1 MSDSSMAAGWYE
13 APGDPPG
20 TKRYWDGAQWTTDPM
35 TDAQIAAQTGAAAAP
50 APAPGAAAP
59 VAGAASMGAAA
70 GSASPWGEYAS
81 WGTRAL
87 GFLIDWALFALVPY
101 IALFVIGSVLG
112 AISDALGALFIF
124 LGYIVVAALFIYVL
138 GYGVGTTGQSPGK
151 RVMGIKIVSKETGQ
165 VIGGGA
171 GVGRWFAHIIDS
183 LVCYIGWL
191 LPLFD
196 AEKQTIADKLLS
208 THAIVVPKGEIM
220 PLMPDG
226 KPF

>member
-1 MSDSSMAAGWYE
+1 MSDSSSMAAGWYE

-20 TKRYWDGAQWTTDPM
+20 TKRYWDGSQWTTDPM
-35 TDAQIAAQTGAAAAP
+35 TDAQIAAQTGAAAA
-50 APAPGAAAP
+50 AP
-59 VAGAASMGAAA
+59 AA
-70 GSASPWGEYAS
+70 GSAPMGAVASGSSPWGEYAP

-87 GFLIDWALFALVPY
+87 GLLIDWVLFALVPY

-196 AEKQTIADKLLS
+196 AEKQTIADKLIG

>member
-1 MSDSSMAAGWYE
+1 MSDSSSMAAGWYE
-13 APGDPPG
+13 APGDPPA
-20 TKRYWDGAQWTTDPM
+20 TKRYWDGNQWTTEPM
-35 TDAQIAAQTGAAAAP
+35 TDAQIAAQAGATAAPAAPPPAAAAAP
-50 APAPGAAAP
+50 
-59 VAGAASMGAAA
+59 MGATA
-70 GSASPWGEYAS
+70 GMSQWGELAP

-101 IALFVIGSVLG
+101 IAVFVLGAVFG
-112 AISDALGALFIF
+112 AISDALGALVIF
-124 LGYIVVAALFIYVL
+124 LGYFAVFALFIYVM

-151 RVMGIKIVSKETGQ
+151 RMMGIKIVGKETGQ

-191 LPLFD
+191 MPLWD
-196 AEKQTIADKLLS
+196 KERQTIADKLLS
-208 THAIVVPKGEIM
+208 TYAVVVPKGEIT